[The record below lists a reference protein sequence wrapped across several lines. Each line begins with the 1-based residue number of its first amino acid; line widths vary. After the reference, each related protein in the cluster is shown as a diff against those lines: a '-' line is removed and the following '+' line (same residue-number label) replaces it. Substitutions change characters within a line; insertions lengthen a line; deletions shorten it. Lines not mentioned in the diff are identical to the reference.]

1 MKKFLLSS
9 VIAVPLLAL
18 GTVALWQVVGDEPRS
33 LASLSAPTREPLPLA
48 WRGAWSAEEKYQPG
62 EVVSHGGSSYV
73 AQTENAEVEPGSCPE
88 EGACAWA
95 LLAVDTGDAGS
106 LALAGQSCAEGSS
119 VTGFSAQ
126 GDLLCSEG
134 GPTSSPQQPPP
145 PPPRGLY
152 VDLCCDFG
160 HTPVG
165 EKAPDQ
171 QVRVMNVYDNV
182 TETFGPLT
190 VSIDSTVGSFFTISD
205 NTCDGATLPAFAA
218 GEAFESEIQCRF
230 DLGFKPEEL
239 GTYNFR
245 VVVHRGG
252 ELVGESEVRSGT
264 GVAPATESD

>member
-1 MKKFLLSS
+1 MKKFLLST

-18 GTVALWQVVGDEPRS
+18 GTVVLWQVVGDEPRS

-48 WRGAWSAEEKYQPG
+48 WRGGWSARESYQAG

-88 EGACAWA
+88 EGVCAWA
-95 LLAVDTGDAGS
+95 LLAADTGDAGS
-106 LALAGQSCAEGSS
+106 LALTGQSCAEGSS

-126 GDLLCSEG
+126 GELLCSEG
-134 GPTSSPQQPPP
+134 SATSSPQPPP
-145 PPPRGLY
+145 PTGLY

-165 EKAPDQ
+165 ESAPDQ
-171 QVRVMNVYDNV
+171 QVRVLNVYDNV
-182 TETFGPLT
+182 TEAIGPLT
-190 VSIDSTVGSFFTISD
+190 VSIDSIGATFFTISD
-205 NTCDGATLPAFAA
+205 NTCDGATLPAYAA
-218 GEAFESEIQCRF
+218 GESFEAEIQCRLQ
-230 DLGFKPEEL
+230 LGFKPEEL

-264 GVAPATESD
+264 GVPPATESD